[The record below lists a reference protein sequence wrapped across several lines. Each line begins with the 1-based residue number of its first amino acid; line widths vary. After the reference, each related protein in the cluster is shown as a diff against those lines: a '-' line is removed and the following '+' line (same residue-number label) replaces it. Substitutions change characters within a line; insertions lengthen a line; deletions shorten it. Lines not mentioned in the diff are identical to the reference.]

1 MRKYLLDT
9 NIISYYLKGIENLKE
24 KIASNIDSLSISII
38 SYYEIVSG
46 LQSIDAN
53 KRITEFEKFCKLI
66 DIINLD
72 KASILTSC
80 KIYTFLEKSGQ
91 LIDDIDIL
99 IAGIALSNNLVMV
112 TDNAEHFGR
121 IQGLKVENWKN
132 SLSDS

>member
-1 MRKYLLDT
+1 VRKYLLDT

-24 KIASNIDSLSISII
+24 KITTNIDSLSISII
-38 SYYEIVSG
+38 SYYEIISG

-53 KRITEFEKFCKLI
+53 KRINEFEKFCKLI

-72 KASILTSC
+72 KASILGSC
-80 KIYTFLEKSGQ
+80 KIYASLKKSGR

-112 TDNAEHFGR
+112 TDNTDHFER
-121 IQGLKVENWKN
+121 IGGLKVENWKN
-132 SLSDS
+132 

>member
-1 MRKYLLDT
+1 VRKYLLDT

-53 KRITEFEKFCKLI
+53 NRITEFEKFCELI

-72 KASILTSC
+72 KPSILASC
-80 KIYTFLEKSGQ
+80 KIYAFLEKSGQ

-112 TDNAEHFGR
+112 TDNVEHFGR

-132 SLSDS
+132 

>member
-9 NIISYYLKGIENLKE
+9 NIISYYLKGF
-24 KIASNIDSLSISII
+24 DSLKKKLSENVDLLAISII

-46 LQSIDAN
+46 LQSINAN
-53 KRITEFEKFCKLI
+53 KRITEFENFCELI

-72 KASILTSC
+72 KASISASC
-80 KIYTFLEKSGQ
+80 KIYADLKKTGR

-112 TDNAEHFGR
+112 TDNTEHFKR
-121 IQGLKVENWKN
+121 IGGLKVENWRA
-132 SLSDS
+132 

>member
-24 KIASNIDSLSISII
+24 KITSNIDSLCISII
-38 SYYEIVSG
+38 SYYEIISG

-53 KRITEFEKFCKLI
+53 KRINEFEKFCKLI

-72 KASILTSC
+72 KASILASC
-80 KIYTFLEKSGQ
+80 KIYASLKKSGR

-99 IAGIALSNNLVMV
+99 IAGIALSNNLVMI

-121 IQGLKVENWKN
+121 IEGLKVENWKN
-132 SLSDS
+132 

>member
-9 NIISYYLKGIENLKE
+9 NIISYYLKGFDNLKE
-24 KIASNIDSLSISII
+24 KLSSNIDLLAVSII

-46 LQSIDAN
+46 LQSINAN
-53 KRITEFEKFCKLI
+53 RRITEFEKFCELI

-72 KASILTSC
+72 KASISASC
-80 KIYTFLEKSGQ
+80 KIYADLKNAGR

-112 TDNAEHFGR
+112 TDNTDHFER
-121 IQGLKVENWKN
+121 IGGLKVENLN
-132 SLSDS
+132 ALRYRS

>member
-1 MRKYLLDT
+1 VRKYLLDT

-46 LQSIDAN
+46 LQSIDAK

-66 DIINLD
+66 DVVNLD
-72 KASILTSC
+72 RASILASC
-80 KIYTFLEKSGQ
+80 QIYSNLKKSGN

-99 IAGIALSNNLVMV
+99 IAGLALSNNLVMV
-112 TDNAEHFGR
+112 TDNTEHFTR
-121 IQGLKVENWKN
+121 ISGLKVENWKN
-132 SLSDS
+132 

>member
-9 NIISYYLKGIENLKE
+9 NIVSYYLKGIDNLKD
-24 KIASNIDSLSISII
+24 KVSSNIDLLCISII

-46 LQSIDAN
+46 LQSIDAK
-53 KRITEFEKFCKLI
+53 KRIAEFENFCELI

-72 KASILTSC
+72 KASISASC
-80 KIYTFLEKSGQ
+80 KIYSSLKKSGR

-112 TDNAEHFGR
+112 TDNTEHFER
-121 IQGLKVENWKN
+121 IQGLRIENWRG
-132 SLSDS
+132 